1 MMMMM
6 MMLHRQLSAPHPMTL
21 AGARGRCELN
31 DELRVK
37 ATELERRFAD
47 YKLRIGADGTGPA
60 PRRGEIRG
68 GTCADAD
75 GTCGG
80 EERRRRR
87 RRRRRGELYG
97 AYMER
102 RDARLREGWRTR
114 MEEKEAQMKA
124 MWESLERSRA
134 EMAARFGR
142 SRSHNVEK
150 REISESS
157 AEKKTHDLAT
167 PPRSTPSKRFSFS
180 SIASSSTPRSSITQV
195 SRHSFSDSTKRMMQ
209 PESPLAQSASAVSS
223 PNRKNRTPST
233 GNNTANSM
241 PRSRILTRSM
251 SSISNSEGRTAP
263 RSVSSRSEMKRGTES
278 KPFLRRGSG
287 IGAGAGAAMAKP
299 RNCNVFETT
308 ANEEE
313 TTEMVDQCD
322 IVSDREK
329 DNNKDCPRLSGHDSG
344 GENSSL
350 SQELYNDVEP
360 VSGNGKANGNKV
372 EELSGESSRSW
383 YSNISSSFSN
393 QSGIV
398 NLLDSPVGSPP
409 PSISQSVEQ
418 LREAELTRVRKK
430 KREIAEKQIVASTNP
445 QSPKDVARG
454 LKRFLNFGRR
464 SKGSEGL
471 ASECASALVNSHV
484 DEDIEYEPNTVK
496 NCPLNDLSKSKDGAF
511 ASGFNDQRNGHAN
524 SLEVLLTQLCAYFSC
539 KF

>member
-1 MMMMM
+1 MEAKVETKEEEVVSP
-6 MMLHRQLSAPHPMTL
+6 LLSSIRA
-21 AGARGRCELN
+21 AG
-31 DELRVK
+31 V
-37 ATELERRFAD
+37 
-47 YKLRIGADGTGPA
+47 
-60 PRRGEIRG
+60 
-68 GTCADAD
+68 
-75 GTCGG
+75 GG
-80 EERRRRR
+80 EDGG
-87 RRRRRGELYG
+87 GEGGG
-97 AYMER
+97 AALVTVAESHGC
-102 RDARLREGWRTR
+102 DGGGDEGWRGKKR
-114 MEEKEAQMKA
+114 
-124 MWESLERSRA
+124 
-134 EMAARFGR
+134 
-142 SRSHNVEK
+142 

-180 SIASSSTPRSSITQV
+180 SVASSSTPRSSITQV

-223 PNRKNRTPST
+223 PNRRNRTPST

-287 IGAGAGAAMAKP
+287 IGAGAGAAIAKP

-329 DNNKDCPRLSGHDSG
+329 DNNKDCPRLSGNDSG
-344 GENSSL
+344 GKNSSL

-383 YSNISSSFSN
+383 YSNI
-393 QSGIV
+393 IA
-398 NLLDSPVGSPP
+398 
-409 PSISQSVEQ
+409 
-418 LREAELTRVRKK
+418 EAELTRVRKK

-511 ASGFNDQRNGHAN
+511 ASDFNDQRNGLAN
-524 SLEVLLTQLCAYFSC
+524 SLEVHSLHSSVPTLAANFDQKEDHSLGKSPKAHRSFFSLPSFRS
-539 KF
+539 KGSETKLK